1 MHRNMAL
8 SNLLKLL
15 KNNLRIFYFSL
26 RLFDKHRTFTLGRTR
41 GSGGGGGAWMP
52 PLLKVFVSIFLGD
65 KTSAPD
71 VFSSCSFIPRAH
83 FETSLVMI
91 SCYGY
96 EI

>member
-41 GSGGGGGAWMP
+41 GSGGGGGVDATTP
-52 PLLKVFVSIFLGD
+52 
-65 KTSAPD
+65 
-71 VFSSCSFIPRAH
+71 
-83 FETSLVMI
+83 
-91 SCYGY
+91 
-96 EI
+96 